1 MESLRFVRM
10 LQQLK
15 IRSNYERIELILST
29 LLAGTLLINQKI
41 VIVLILALLLN
52 AIYGGIKQGFQ
63 VPNRLFWPF
72 ILLFFAYLIGL
83 IFTKNFDYGGKDI
96 ETRLTFL
103 LFPLVYGVVKRK
115 HSPQLSWLYWAFM
128 CGALV
133 YMVLCWY
140 HASLCA
146 MVERPRFCYESSKL
160 AVWMHPTY
168 AALYLIA
175 GSVFIFV
182 DAFQRKR
189 MYGLKITAFFLAIVS
204 FYFVYQL
211 YSLGPWIGFVVMI
224 ACLGFA
230 FFYKR
235 KQLTYF
241 FGAMVLMAG
250 VSFFA
255 IKNLDLLRSDYDA
268 VMAELKAYSA
278 DREAYI
284 EANQNNTESVKARLI
299 IWNTSIDFVLEHPF
313 GVGTGDRKDELRDY
327 YRAQGMDTF
336 ANKELNPHSQ
346 YLQTAMSI
354 GIVSSLFLIFSL
366 FYYCLKGFKNAYYPL
381 IALVSLFATASL
393 FESILERQ
401 WGILF
406 FMFFLSVFTLDL
418 LQKNEEKRTE
428 MAESVEH

>member
-1 MESLRFVRM
+1 MESIRFVRM
-10 LQQLK
+10 LEQLK
-15 IRSNYERIELILST
+15 IRSTYERIELILST

-52 AIYGGIKQGFQ
+52 TVYGGVKHGFQ

-103 LFPLVYGVVKRK
+103 LFPLIYGIVKRR

-128 CGALV
+128 VGALV
-133 YMVLCWY
+133 YMILCWY
-140 HASLCA
+140 QASQCA

-175 GSVFIFV
+175 GSVFILI
-182 DAFQRKR
+182 DAFQRKQ
-189 MYGLKITAFFLAIVS
+189 MLLLKITAVLLALVS
-204 FYFVYQL
+204 LYFVYQL
-211 YSLGPWIGFVVMI
+211 YSLGPWIAFVNMI
-224 ACLGFA
+224 ACLAFA

-235 KQLTYF
+235 KKLVYF
-241 FGAMVLMAG
+241 FGVMIVAG
-250 VSFFA
+250 VTGFLA

-268 VMAELKAYSA
+268 VSAELQAYSA
-278 DREAYI
+278 DRDAYI

-299 IWNTSIDFVLEHPF
+299 IWNTSLDFVLEHPF

-327 YRAQGMDTF
+327 YRAQGMHAF

-366 FYYCLKGFKNAYYPL
+366 FYYCWHGFKKGHYPL
-381 IALVSLFATASL
+381 IALISLVATASL

-418 LQKNEEKRTE
+418 RNKNEENRIE
-428 MAESVEH
+428 IAESA

>member
-15 IRSNYERIELILST
+15 IRSTYERIELILST
-29 LLAGTLLINQKI
+29 LLAGALLINQKI

-52 AIYGGIKQGFQ
+52 AVYGGSKHGFRL
-63 VPNRLFWPF
+63 PNRLFWPF
-72 ILLFFAYLIGL
+72 ILLFLAYLIGL

-103 LFPLVYGVVKRK
+103 LFPLIFGVVKRK
-115 HSPQLSWLYWAFM
+115 LSPQLSWLFWAFM
-128 CGALV
+128 VGALV
-133 YMVLCWY
+133 YMISCWY
-140 HASLCA
+140 QASVCA
-146 MVERPRFCYESSKL
+146 TVERPRFCYESSKL

-175 GSVFIFV
+175 GSFFILI

-189 MYGLKITAFFLAIVS
+189 MYGLKIIAFFLAIVS

-211 YSLGPWIGFVVMI
+211 YSLGTWIAFVVMI
-224 ACLGFA
+224 VCLGFA

-250 VSFFA
+250 ISFFA

-268 VMAELKAYSA
+268 VSAELKAYSN
-278 DREAYI
+278 DKEAYI

-299 IWNTSIDFVLEHPF
+299 IWNMSIDFVLAHPF
-313 GVGTGDRKDELRDY
+313 GVGTGDRKDELQDY
-327 YRAQGMDTF
+327 YISNGMQTF
-336 ANKELNPHSQ
+336 AKKELNPHSQ

-366 FYYCLKGFKNAYYPL
+366 FYYCWIGLKNGHYAL

-406 FMFFLSVFTLDL
+406 FMFFLSVL
-418 LQKNEEKRTE
+418 LTFNSNDIKTVNPLKSQSNEI
-428 MAESVEH
+428 